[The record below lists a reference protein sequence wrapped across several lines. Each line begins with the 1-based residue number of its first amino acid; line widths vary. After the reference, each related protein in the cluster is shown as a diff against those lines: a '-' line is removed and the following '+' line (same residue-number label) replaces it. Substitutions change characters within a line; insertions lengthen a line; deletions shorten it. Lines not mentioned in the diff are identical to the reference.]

1 MNVGIGIRIL
11 EGVYWEKLRDC
22 KTWKTKM
29 LHISK
34 CIFSSGCYWTKRS
47 KCCTCRESWR
57 LVYACLY
64 SFCWRTLNCH
74 WPSRTENEERV
85 PPNDFEAP
93 CIDILRRVRIC
104 KKVSLLA
111 KVGSAT
117 FKSLVLL
124 DTSMQNNICYLK
136 ILNMVRVRTYVVACT
151 EKAIIWISFAS
162 IPRNN
167 LRKLST

>member
-1 MNVGIGIRIL
+1 MEIFEVNVGIGIRIL

-85 PPNDFEAP
+85 PPNEHH
-93 CIDILRRVRIC
+93 ILIFC
-104 KKVSLLA
+104 KKVSLLT
-111 KVGSAT
+111 KVRCVT
-117 FKSLVLL
+117 FKSLVLQG
-124 DTSMQNNICYLK
+124 TSMQNNICYLK
-136 ILNMVRVRTYVVACT
+136 ILNMVRVRTYVVACI
-151 EKAIIWISFAS
+151 EKAIIWITEKRPAEVEH
-162 IPRNN
+162 
-167 LRKLST
+167 LKLIDC